1 MKLILKVSLALLA
14 AVLAIDVGALATD
27 SQQPIEIQ
35 ADFAELFSNTGR
47 SSIVEP
53 VLAGFRLK
61 GGAKV
66 AELCFE
72 GNSGIIVLPIENFRF
87 CAGK

>member
-1 MKLILKVSLALLA
+1 VLIGVW
-14 AVLAIDVGALATD
+14 G
-27 SQQPIEIQ
+27 
-35 ADFAELFSNTGR
+35 DFTELFSRVGR
-47 SSIVEP
+47 SSVIEP

-72 GNSGIIVLPIENFRF
+72 GNSGIIRTVNLEDWNPISYRLPICSSIGCE
-87 CAGK
+87 